1 MSMNQQ
7 DLNQLIDRQKK
18 GYALENDFYAG
29 PEIYQRDIERIFM
42 RVWLYAGHQSE
53 IPNPGDFFLYEVA
66 GESVIISHGVDG
78 EIRAMMNVCRHRGS
92 HVCWE
97 KQGNSKRFT
106 CPYHGWTYGT
116 DGQLVAAAH
125 MHEGFDKSSHGL
137 KQLHIRVFFGMIFIN
152 FAAEPSSFDVIEND
166 LAPFLKPFRLDQAKV
181 AHRQSYPMKSN
192 WKLAVENYKECYH
205 CAPAHMEYARAH
217 SLALP
222 QEKWQAELDAMIA
235 KMPSCGLHYGE
246 MNHSYTQGAE
256 FGADRAFEHYPLL
269 RGYVTGSKDGKQL
282 APLLGDITDF
292 DGGAHD
298 FKIGPVLFALAYC
311 DHVMLYSFK
320 PISQDYAD
328 CDITW
333 LVRGDAVEGKDYN
346 KADLIWLWDVT
357 THADKAII
365 EHNQAG
371 VRSRMF
377 EPGPFSTFEGAT
389 QRWVEWY
396 LESIR

>member
-1 MSMNQQ
+1 MNQQ

-18 GYALENDFYAG
+18 GHALENDFYAG
-29 PEIYQRDIERIFM
+29 AEIYQRDIERIFM
-42 RVWLYAGHQSE
+42 RVWLYTGHQSE
-53 IPNPGDFFLYEVA
+53 IPNPGDFFLYEMA
-66 GESVIISHGVDG
+66 GESVIISHGTDG

-106 CPYHGWTYGT
+106 CPYHGWTYST

-125 MHEGFDKSSHGL
+125 MNEGFDKSTHGL

-152 FAAEPSSFDVIEND
+152 FAAEPSSFDVVEKD
-166 LAPFLKPFRLDQAKV
+166 LSPLLKPFRLDQAKV

-269 RGYVTGSKDGKQL
+269 RGHVTGSKDGKQL

-311 DHVMLYSFK
+311 DHVMLYSF
-320 PISQDYAD
+320 
-328 CDITW
+328 
-333 LVRGDAVEGKDYN
+333 
-346 KADLIWLWDVT
+346 
-357 THADKAII
+357 
-365 EHNQAG
+365 
-371 VRSRMF
+371 
-377 EPGPFSTFEGAT
+377 
-389 QRWVEWY
+389 
-396 LESIR
+396 

>member
-1 MSMNQQ
+1 MNQQ
-7 DLNQLIDRQKK
+7 ELKKLISRQKT
-18 GYALENDFYAG
+18 GYALDTEFYQDR
-29 PEIYQRDIERIFM
+29 EIYERDIERIFM
-42 RVWLYAGHQSE
+42 KVWLYAGHQSE
-53 IPNPGDFFLYEVA
+53 IPNPGDFFLYEMA
-66 GESVIISHGVDG
+66 GESVIISHGNDG
-78 EIRAMMNVCRHRGS
+78 VFRAMMNVCRHRGS

-97 KQGNSKRFT
+97 KKGSAKRFT
-106 CPYHGWTYGT
+106 CPYHGWTYNT
-116 DGQLVAAAH
+116 DGSLAAAAH
-125 MHEGFDKSSHGL
+125 MGEGFDKSSHGL
-137 KQLHIRVFFGMIFIN
+137 KQLHIKVYFGMIFIN
-152 FAAEPSSFDVIEND
+152 FGKNPSSFNVIERD
-166 LAPFLKPFRLDQAKV
+166 LSPFLQPYRLDQAKV

-222 QEKWQAELDAMIA
+222 QEKWQEELDAMIA
-235 KMPSCGLHYGE
+235 KMPLCGLKYGD
-246 MNHSYTQGAE
+246 MNNSYTIGAE
-256 FGADRAFEHYPLL
+256 FGADRAYEHYPLL
-269 RGYVTGSKDGKQL
+269 KGHVTGSRDGKPL
-282 APLLGDITDF
+282 APFLGDITDY

-298 FKIGPVLFALAYC
+298 FKIGPLLYGLAYC

-320 PISQDYAD
+320 PIDQHHAD

-346 KADLIWLWDVT
+346 KEELIWLWDVT

-371 VRSRMF
+371 VSSRMF

-389 QRWVEWY
+389 GRWVKWY
-396 LESIR
+396 LDAIA

>member
-1 MSMNQQ
+1 MNQQ
-7 DLNQLIDRQKK
+7 NLNQLIDKQKT
-18 GYALENDFYAG
+18 GYALDNEFYKN
-29 PEIYQRDIERIFM
+29 PEIYERDIDRIFM
-42 RVWLYAGHQSE
+42 KVWLYAGHQSE
-53 IPNPGDFFLYEVA
+53 IPNPGDFFLYELA

-92 HVCWE
+92 QVCWD
-97 KQGNSKRFT
+97 KKGNSRRFT
-106 CPYHGWTYGT
+106 CPYHGWTYSTEGE
-116 DGQLVAAAH
+116 LVAAAY
-125 MHEGFDKSSHGL
+125 MQDDFDKSSHGL
-137 KQLHIRVFFGMIFIN
+137 KQIHIKVYSGMIYIN
-152 FAAEPSSFDVIEND
+152 FSDNPSSFAVIEKD
-166 LAPFLKPFRLDQAKV
+166 LTPFLQPYLLDKAKV

-205 CAPAHMEYARAH
+205 CAPAHLEYARAH

-235 KMPSCGLHYGE
+235 KMPSCGLNNGE
-246 MNHSYTQGAE
+246 MNNSYTHDEE
-256 FGADRAFEHYPLL
+256 FGADRSYEHYPLL
-269 RGYVTGSKDGKQL
+269 RGHVTGSKDGKPL
-282 APLLGDITDF
+282 APLLGDISDF

-298 FKIGPVLFALAYC
+298 FKIGPMLFGLAYC

-320 PISQDYAD
+320 PISRDYAD

-346 KADLIWLWDVT
+346 KEELIWLWDVT
-357 THADKAII
+357 TAADKSII

-371 VRSRMF
+371 VSSRMF
-377 EPGPFSTFEGAT
+377 QPGPFSTFEGST

-396 LESIR
+396 LQAIR